1 MKPVLTVLALS
12 VLLGACSAGLK
23 KEDDPGPL
31 PANLNIASED
41 AESADQMYLKAKALL
56 DRQQYET
63 ALSNFE
69 NLEATHPF
77 GEHAAQARLDIAY
90 AYYKLNEHQSAVA
103 AIERFLKLYPQSP
116 KADYAYYLKGL
127 ANFTRGR
134 SLLENL
140 VSRKLHRM
148 DQSTLRLAFSDFST
162 LVTRYPDSQYVPD
175 AQRRMAQ
182 LRNAM
187 ALHELTTAEYYF
199 KRSAMVAV
207 VNRINSML
215 EVYPETR
222 HSADGLSLL
231 ARAHLALGNRQLAAE
246 TVGELELA
254 DPDHPD
260 LRILGNLRS

>member
-12 VLLGACSAGLK
+12 VILGACSSGLK
-23 KEDDPGPL
+23 KDDDPGPL
-31 PANLNIASED
+31 PANLSVENTN
-41 AESADQMYLKAKALL
+41 AESADQMYLKAKTLL
-56 DRQQYET
+56 DRQQFES

-103 AIERFLKLYPQSP
+103 AIDRFLKLYPQSP

-140 VSRKLHRM
+140 VSRKLHRL
-148 DQSTLRLAFSDFST
+148 DQSALRLSFSDFST
-162 LVTRYPDSQYVPD
+162 LVNRYPESEYVPD
-175 AQRRMAQ
+175 AERRMTK

-199 KRSAMVAV
+199 ERSAMIAV
-207 VNRINSML
+207 VNRVNAML
-215 EVYPETR
+215 ESYPDSR
-222 HSADGLSLL
+222 HTANGLSLL
-231 ARAHLALGNRQLAAE
+231 ARAHLALGNRQLAAQS
-246 TVGELELA
+246 VAQLQAA
-254 DPDHPD
+254 DPKHPD
-260 LRILGNLRS
+260 LRILGSIRG